1 MHAIVVTE
9 NGDPSVLR
17 WVEREEPK
25 PGPDQIAIRITY
37 TSVNYADTMMRQ
49 GGAKPPYVPGLDC
62 VGTVVAVGSNVRSFR
77 VGQRVA
83 AFADGGSYAE
93 IVLAKENLTFAVP
106 DGVKDEAVSSIL
118 VLVTAW
124 NLVQLAGRFTEGESV
139 LVHSAAGGVG
149 STAIQF
155 ARVFGA
161 KKILGTVSDPAKKSF
176 ALDCGA
182 DEVCDVR
189 DFVAGTREATGGKGV
204 DLILDSTAGEVFARS
219 LDVLAPFGRIV
230 VYGQASGSPGT
241 ARTDQLVGTD
251 RSVIGYSS
259 GHYRGSRP
267 EAVKLAAEGALRAM
281 TNGKV
286 ELKTGARFPLRDAAE
301 AHRLIESRKSCG
313 KILLIPS

>member
-9 NGDPSVLR
+9 NGNPSVLR
-17 WVEREEPK
+17 WVERDDPK
-25 PGPDQIAIRITY
+25 PGPDQLAIRTTF

-62 VGTVVAVGSNVRSFR
+62 VGKVVAVGAKVSKFS

-83 AFADGGSYAE
+83 AFTDGGSYAE
-93 IVLAKENLTFAVP
+93 TVLAREIMTFAVP
-106 DGVKDEAVSSIL
+106 DGANDEAVSSIL

-124 NLVQLAGRFTEGESV
+124 NLVHLAGRLAAEESV

-155 ARVFGA
+155 ARACGA
-161 KKILGTVSDPAKKSF
+161 KKIFGTVSDPAKKAF
-176 ALDCGA
+176 AKDCGT
-182 DEVCDVR
+182 DEVFDSH
-189 DFVAGTREATGGKGV
+189 DFVAATKEATGGKGV
-204 DLILDSTAGEVFARS
+204 DLILDSTAGEVFASS

-230 VYGQASGSPGT
+230 VYGQASGTPGT

-259 GHYRGSRP
+259 GHYRGTRL
-267 EAVKLAAEGALRAM
+267 EAIRHAGEQALVMAAGGKVKL
-281 TNGKV
+281 KV
-286 ELKTGARFPLRDAAE
+286 GARYPLREAAA
-301 AHRLIESRKSCG
+301 AHEFIESRKSFG
-313 KILLIPS
+313 KILLIP